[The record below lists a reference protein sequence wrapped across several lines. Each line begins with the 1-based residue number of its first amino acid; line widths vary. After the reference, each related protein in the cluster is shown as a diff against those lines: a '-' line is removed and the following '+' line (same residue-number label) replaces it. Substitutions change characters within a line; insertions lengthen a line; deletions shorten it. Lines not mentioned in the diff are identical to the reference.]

1 MMYKNF
7 ITKLLTLLVISGVLI
22 YYQSVAVARAA
33 IVAENDAKIA
43 EVEEY
48 NRQIQLEN
56 ARRQAENTY
65 YVNGTYEG
73 QGQGYGGPIVVSV
86 TVEYDIL
93 TDVHV
98 VSHDAEDP
106 AYYEQAEPLV
116 DKVLSGQSTDV
127 DAVAGASFSSRG
139 ILEGINNALEK
150 AVRK

>member
-7 ITKLLTLLVISGVLI
+7 ITKLLTLLVIGGVLI

-33 IVAENDAKIA
+33 VVAENEAKIA

-98 VSHDAEDP
+98 VSHDGEDP
-106 AYYEQAEPLV
+106 AYYEQAEAIA

>member
-1 MMYKNF
+1 M
-7 ITKLLTLLVISGVLI
+7 
-22 YYQSVAVARAA
+22 
-33 IVAENDAKIA
+33 
-43 EVEEY
+43 
-48 NRQIQLEN
+48 
-56 ARRQAENTY
+56 
-65 YVNGTYEG
+65 
-73 QGQGYGGPIVVSV
+73 VSV

-98 VSHDAEDP
+98 VAHDGEDP
-106 AYYEQAEPLV
+106 AYYEQAEAIA

>member
-1 MMYKNF
+1 MKYRNF
-7 ITKLLTLLVISGVLI
+7 LTKLVTLLIIAGTLF
-22 YYQSVAVARAA
+22 YYQSVAAARAA
-33 IVAENDAKIA
+33 VVAENEAKIA

-56 ARRQAENTY
+56 ARRQAESTY

-98 VSHDAEDP
+98 VAHDGEDP
-106 AYYEQAEPLV
+106 AYYEQAEPIAE
-116 DKVLSGQSTDV
+116 KVLSGQTTDV
-127 DAVAGASFSSRG
+127 DVVAGASFSSRG